1 MQLYKPD
8 AAISEQINQ
17 WETMERITPIEATT
31 MREATPQLQEFLDS
45 EIGQLFS
52 ERLRTNHVYR
62 ELPFTYKIEAS
73 RFRKDWTGPV
83 DDAVMQGI
91 VDCLIQDGESYILL
105 DYKSDQIVT
114 TEVGQ
119 TPADVLRERYAT
131 QLNLYQEALEAILHI
146 RISRK
151 VIYAFALG
159 ETIDLV

>member
-1 MQLYKPD
+1 RSHAGNRRL
-8 AAISEQINQ
+8 
-17 WETMERITPIEATT
+17 
-31 MREATPQLQEFLDS
+31 LDS
-45 EIGQLFS
+45 
-52 ERLRTNHVYR
+52 
-62 ELPFTYKIEAS
+62 
-73 RFRKDWTGPV
+73 
-83 DDAVMQGI
+83 
-91 VDCLIQDGESYILL
+91 DGESYILL